1 AGDSFKLFQAGSIN
15 GSFISN
21 SLPPLDA
28 GLAWNTNALSNGV
41 LSVVST
47 TATNLVWSVN
57 GTNLN
62 LSWPAG
68 YTGWRLQVQ
77 TNSLNAGLGTNWM
90 DVPGSSLTNN
100 VVLPVDATMG
110 SVFYRLIY

>member
-1 AGDSFKLFQAGSIN
+1 
-15 GSFISN
+15 
-21 SLPPLDA
+21 
-28 GLAWNTNALSNGV
+28 
-41 LSVVST
+41 
-47 TATNLVWSVN
+47 
-57 GTNLN
+57 
-62 LSWPAG
+62 
-68 YTGWRLQVQ
+68 LQVQ